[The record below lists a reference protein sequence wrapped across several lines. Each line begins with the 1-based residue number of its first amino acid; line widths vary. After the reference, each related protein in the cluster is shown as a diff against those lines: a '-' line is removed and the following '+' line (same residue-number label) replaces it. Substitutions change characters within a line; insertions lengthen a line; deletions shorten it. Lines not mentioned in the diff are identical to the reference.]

1 MTLISSTLL
10 DRVKSLDDLSR
21 PDVILN
27 QLDEL
32 LESKLRLKENKTM
45 EFGMDIGICSFSQ
58 KNKLLRFSG
67 AKMNLYKIIGETVNE
82 FKGNKISIGYSEK
95 PHPIEFINHEIDLSE
110 NPNFYIFSDGVTD
123 QVGGSRN
130 LMYGK
135 KRLLKHINQSTRIK
149 TVIQNITD
157 DFNDYQKDNSRRDDL
172 SLFGFS
178 IA

>member
-58 KNKLLRFSG
+58 KNKLLRFSN
-67 AKMNLYKIIGETVNE
+67 KMNLYKIIGETVNE

-95 PHPIEFINHEIDLSE
+95 LHPIKFTNHEIDLSD
-110 NPNFYIFSDGVTD
+110 NPNFIYSLM
-123 QVGGSRN
+123 GSESGRK
-130 LMYGK
+130 L
-135 KRLLKHINQSTRIK
+135 
-149 TVIQNITD
+149 
-157 DFNDYQKDNSRRDDL
+157 
-172 SLFGFS
+172 
-178 IA
+178 